1 MKRIK
6 RNSKGADKMDKEKI
20 EEKCE
25 LIISDINNIID
36 DLNFDEMKLT
46 LELVVNELKTILKI
60 IEKF

>member
-1 MKRIK
+1 
-6 RNSKGADKMDKEKI
+6 MDKEKV